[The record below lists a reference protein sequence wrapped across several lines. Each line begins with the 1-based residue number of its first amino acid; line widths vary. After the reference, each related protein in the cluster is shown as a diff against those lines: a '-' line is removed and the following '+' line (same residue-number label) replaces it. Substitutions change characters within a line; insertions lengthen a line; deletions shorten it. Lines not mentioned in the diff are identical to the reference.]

1 MEEEIKELDKE
12 YEFKD
17 YKEKQA
23 HFKRINEE
31 RGKFVAISKYDYEY
45 KSNGKGR
52 TYVKPTKII
61 MKEGE
66 K

>member
-1 MEEEIKELDKE
+1 MEEKE

-23 HFKRINEE
+23 HYKRIYKES
-31 RGKFVAISKYDYEY
+31 GKFVAISKYDYEY

-52 TYVKPTKII
+52 TYHKPKRII
-61 MKEGE
+61 MKEGD